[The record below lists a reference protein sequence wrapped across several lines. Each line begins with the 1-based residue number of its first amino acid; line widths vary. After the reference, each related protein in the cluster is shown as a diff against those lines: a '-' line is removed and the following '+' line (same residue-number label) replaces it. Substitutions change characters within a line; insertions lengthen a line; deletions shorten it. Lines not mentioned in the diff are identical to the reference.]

1 MLGAWA
7 AATLA
12 TSIKPAASPATCR
25 TFDLTC
31 EAPGWTWTD
40 DITSCPPAK
49 ERGTPSVTL
58 LLVACNGSVTR
69 ELGGRARDA
78 AATPRRVRPRGRWAG
93 GALLRGSR
101 ARRGGSARHDD

>member
-12 TSIKPAASPATCR
+12 TSIKPAASPATCC

-31 EAPGWTWTD
+31 EAPGWTWTED
-40 DITSCPPAK
+40 RMIVPFGE

-69 ELGGRARDA
+69 AVGGRARAA
-78 AATPRRVRPRGRWAG
+78 AATPGAGRPRGRRAG
-93 GALLRGSR
+93 RAPRRGPR
-101 ARRGGSARHDD
+101 ARRGGGAPPG